1 MRILIAEDDLDIS
14 TLYKKALEKNKH
26 QVVITSNGE
35 ECLNNYRTTL
45 KNRASKAM
53 QPSNADA
60 EATVTDSFRDYGAK
74 FRKIVD
80 TNVLPYDV
88 VILDYSMP
96 GMDGME
102 VAKEILNASPHQRII
117 FASAYVKETLEH
129 SVKELKQVVE
139 LMQKPF
145 ALKQLTDT
153 VEDTEAFEEL
163 RELNVNVD
171 RIKEADLAHEQILDL
186 LDKLRRIQKNR
197 TF

>member
-1 MRILIAEDDLDIS
+1 MQILIAEDDLDIS

-35 ECLNNYRTTL
+35 ECLTNYRTTL
-45 KNRASKAM
+45 KNTAAKALQPSKA
-53 QPSNADA
+53 DA
-60 EATVTDSFRDYGAK
+60 AATEIDSFRDYDAK
-74 FRKIVD
+74 FRKVID
-80 TNVLPYDV
+80 TNVSQYDV

-96 GMDGME
+96 GMNGME
-102 VAKEILNASPHQRII
+102 VAKVILNANPHQRII

-145 ALKQLTDT
+145 SLKQLTDT

-171 RIKEADLAHEQILDL
+171 RIKEADLTHEQILDL

-197 TF
+197 AF

>member
-1 MRILIAEDDLDIS
+1 MRILIAEDELDIS

-35 ECLNNYRTTL
+35 ECLKNYRTTL
-45 KNRASKAM
+45 KNKASKAL
-53 QPSNADA
+53 QPSKVDA
-60 EATVTDSFRDYGAK
+60 AATETDSFQNYGAE
-74 FRKIVD
+74 FRKVVD
-80 TNVLPYDV
+80 TNVSPYDV

-96 GMDGME
+96 GMNGME

-145 ALKQLTDT
+145 ALKQLIDT
-153 VEDTEAFEEL
+153 VEDTDVFEEL

-171 RIKEADLAHEQILDL
+171 RIKEADLTHEQILDL

>member
-14 TLYKKALEKNKH
+14 ILYKKALEKNKH
-26 QVVITSNGE
+26 QVIITSNGE
-35 ECLNNYRTTL
+35 ECLKNYRTTL
-45 KNRASKAM
+45 KNMASKVL
-53 QPSNADA
+53 QPSKADA
-60 EATVTDSFRDYGAK
+60 AATETDSFQNYEAEFK
-74 FRKIVD
+74 KVAD
-80 TNVLPYDV
+80 TNVTPYDV

-96 GMDGME
+96 GMNGME
-102 VAKEILNASPHQRII
+102 VAKEILNVNPHQRII

-129 SVKELKQVVE
+129 SVKELRQVVE

-171 RIKEADLAHEQILDL
+171 RIKEADLTHEQILDL

-197 TF
+197 AF

>member
-26 QVVITSNGE
+26 QVIITSNGE
-35 ECLNNYRTTL
+35 ECLKNYRTTL
-45 KNRASKAM
+45 KNMESKVLQPSKA
-53 QPSNADA
+53 DA
-60 EATVTDSFRDYGAK
+60 AATETDSFQIYEAEFK
-74 FRKIVD
+74 KVAD
-80 TNVLPYDV
+80 TNVTAYDV

-96 GMDGME
+96 GMNGME
-102 VAKEILNASPHQRII
+102 VAKEILNVNPHQRII

-129 SVKELKQVVE
+129 SVKELRQVVE

-171 RIKEADLAHEQILDL
+171 RIKEADLTHEQILDL

-197 TF
+197 AF

>member
-26 QVVITSNGE
+26 QVILTSNGE
-35 ECLNNYRTTL
+35 ECLKNYRTTL
-45 KNRASKAM
+45 KNMASKAL
-53 QPSNADA
+53 QPSKADA
-60 EATVTDSFRDYGAK
+60 AATETDSFQNYGAEFK
-74 FRKIVD
+74 KVAD
-80 TNVLPYDV
+80 TNVTPYDV

-96 GMDGME
+96 GMNGME
-102 VAKEILNASPHQRII
+102 VAKEILNVNPHQRII

-171 RIKEADLAHEQILDL
+171 RIKEADLTHEQILDL

-197 TF
+197 AF